1 MHDLQVKGYINSS
14 AIQQDDENIRHSKFG
29 RTLHFSKLFQNCAV
43 DRGRA
48 LAVFQRK
55 MVSFK
60 NLSEWDLDNKITGK
74 SETRIYF

>member
-29 RTLHFSKLFQNCAV
+29 RTLHFSKLFENCAV

-48 LAVFQRK
+48 LGVFERK
-55 MVSFK
+55 TV
-60 NLSEWDLDNKITGK
+60 
-74 SETRIYF
+74 R